1 MAFDATVRKQI
12 EKLRI
17 PSLKCVDMVVSKLTD
32 VLQQCSDKV
41 SKYNRLINYTNKLSI
56 LCDVFLLFKYLIR
69 KYACVYTNG
78 KQLPCRKIPTN
89 SIGVLKIN

>member
-56 LCDVFLLFKYLIR
+56 LCDVFFIIQIFNKEICLCLHKWKAI
-69 KYACVYTNG
+69 AM
-78 KQLPCRKIPTN
+78 
-89 SIGVLKIN
+89 